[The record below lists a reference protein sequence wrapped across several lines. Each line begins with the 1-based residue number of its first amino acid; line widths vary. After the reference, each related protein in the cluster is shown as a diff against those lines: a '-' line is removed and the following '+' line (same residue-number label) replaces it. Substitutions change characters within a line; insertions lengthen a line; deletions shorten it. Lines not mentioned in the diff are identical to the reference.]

1 VSDQSLRE
9 RIIADDGSIII
20 SAGAGSGKTHLLV
33 TKILHEVKT
42 NRTHYKI
49 AAITF
54 TRKAANE
61 IKGRLGGKLDGNFVG
76 TNDSFVENEIIKPF
90 IKDAL
95 GDGFPTEYEVVYS
108 KEYKFKS
115 FEAGLINL
123 KNIYKL
129 GTFFDNEE
137 NFKFQLAL
145 KILESSKA
153 ARQYLM
159 AKYSR
164 LYIDEYQDCDKDM
177 HRLFMYIHN
186 QLGVKLF
193 LVGDPKQ
200 AIYEWRG
207 AKPILFKSL
216 FEGVNDLNKYRLTE
230 NFRCCQE
237 IRNYSNFF
245 SEETQDLFEE
255 MQGEQERVVGIM
267 GDSLPVELF
276 DMNKEIA
283 ILVRTNNE
291 AHEICK
297 LLNEEGYHFVFVPRT
312 PLDDLGTHNAGI
324 YIELAKFSKNNRY
337 SIYDFMNELP
347 REVDGKL
354 LKDIKRIIDP
364 LKSSS
369 LTEDAIEDI
378 IINLFAML
386 DLGIEIKELKAF
398 SKVILT
404 TEYDNAYNG
413 DYILHRVMTIHSA
426 KGLEFDQVMI
436 FASNYNVLRGKDLNE
451 HYVAVTRGKEK
462 LVVVLNN
469 KNYFTYLMSLAET
482 LNMPI
487 KKILKIVRD

>member
-1 VSDQSLRE
+1 MSDQSLRK

-54 TRKAANE
+54 TKKAANE
-61 IKGRLGGKLDGNFVG
+61 IKDRLGGKLDGNFVG
-76 TNDSFVENEIIKPF
+76 TNDSFIESEIIKPF
-90 IKDAL
+90 IKDAF
-95 GDGFPTEYEVVYS
+95 GKDFPTEYEVVYS
-108 KEYKFKS
+108 QEYKFRS
-115 FEAGLINL
+115 FERGLINL
-123 KNIYKL
+123 KNNYKL
-129 GTFFDNEE
+129 GTYLDKQE

-145 KILESSKA
+145 KILESSKV

-186 QLGVKLF
+186 QLGVKVF

-200 AIYEWRG
+200 SIYEWRG
-207 AKPILFKSL
+207 AKPFLFKSL
-216 FEGVNDLNKYRLTE
+216 FEGFNDLNKYRLTE

-237 IRNYSNFF
+237 IRNYSNIFL
-245 SEETQDLFEE
+245 EETQDLLEE
-255 MQGEQERVVGIM
+255 LEGELERVYGII
-267 GDSLPVELF
+267 GDYLPVNLL

-291 AHEICK
+291 ASEICK
-297 LLNEEGYHFVFVPRT
+297 LLNEEGYNFVFVPRT
-312 PLDDLGTHNAGI
+312 PLDDLGTQYAGI
-324 YIELAKFSKNNRY
+324 YIELAKFCKNNRY
-337 SIYDFMNELP
+337 SIYDLMNEIP

-354 LKDIKRIIDP
+354 FKEIKRIIEP
-364 LKSSS
+364 FKGTG
-369 LTEDAIEDI
+369 LTVEVIEDI
-378 IINLFAML
+378 LINLFAIL
-386 DLGIEIKELKAF
+386 DIRIEMKELNAF

-404 TEYDNAYNG
+404 PEYDNAFNG
-413 DYILHRVMTIHSA
+413 NNFLHRVMTIHSA

-436 FASNYNVLRGKDLNE
+436 FASNYNVLRGNDLNE

-462 LVVVLNN
+462 LVVVLNSD
-469 KNYFTYLMSLAET
+469 NYFTYLKSLLEA
-482 LNMPI
+482 LNLSL
-487 KKILKIVRD
+487 KKIIKIVSD